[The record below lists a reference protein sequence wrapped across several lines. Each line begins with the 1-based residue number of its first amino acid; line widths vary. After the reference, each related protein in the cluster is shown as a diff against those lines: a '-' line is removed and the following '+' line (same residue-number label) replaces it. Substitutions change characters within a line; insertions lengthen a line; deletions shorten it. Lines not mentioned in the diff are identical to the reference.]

1 MTKEGVV
8 RVSPRIQTGWWLA
21 ASAIVFIVL
30 GPTTL
35 TEGRAPEMLL
45 TAGLIAV
52 LEAFHVRLPR
62 SPSDEA
68 VTINDAGVALGIL
81 LLAPPM
87 LMVSVA
93 AGLAIAQAWRRRS
106 WVQSLF
112 NIGQQTVAA
121 GLAAASYQGV
131 AADAALLSTRSLGA
145 VVVAMLIWSVVNWT
159 ATAAVISAASEQ
171 PMGPLL
177 LHDAAD
183 LSRATIAGFSVGLL
197 GAYLWADNPTAL
209 LLLAIPLVSIYVAHR
224 MLVERDRLLTAV
236 EAERDLLDTA
246 IRDTTDGIALRD
258 GRGVI
263 ELWSPAMARLTGI
276 PANEAVGS
284 VFADL
289 PLFADAPVPEPGQQD
304 RYEITVATR
313 PHPRHLQVSHRQRG
327 GSGARPE
334 GDVVTVSDVTG
345 RVEADRLKDDFL
357 SRVSHELRTPLTAI
371 TGFADALHHQHGKLD
386 DARQREFVGRIR
398 DRAAHMRR
406 LVDDLLFVGSSRD
419 AIRPGASR
427 SVDLNELVQALI
439 RDIDDPTHR
448 FEMDPAADASV
459 DTDPGAVERILG
471 SLLDNAIQYSPA
483 GTTIRISLTRRD
495 AAIDIAVSDEGPGI
509 PSSQHELI
517 FDRFYRAEDP
527 LTMQTPGTGLGL
539 FIARRLAETIGGTL
553 DVRSQPERGATF
565 TLTLPAPGRSD
576 DRPAGAGSRHRRR

>member
-8 RVSPRIQTGWWLA
+8 RIRPQVQTGWWLA
-21 ASAIVFIVL
+21 ASAIVFVLL
-30 GPTTL
+30 GPAAV
-35 TEGRAPEMLL
+35 TEGRVAEMLL

-62 SPSDEA
+62 SPNDEA

-81 LLAPPM
+81 LLAPSM

-93 AGLAIAQAWRRRS
+93 AGLAVAQAWRRRS

-121 GLAAASYQGV
+121 GLAAASYQAV
-131 AADAALLSTRSLGA
+131 AADADLLAARSLGG
-145 VVVAMLIWSVVNWT
+145 VVVAMAVWSVVNWT
-159 ATAAVISAASEQ
+159 ATAAVISAASEE
-171 PMGPLL
+171 PLGPLL
-177 LHDAAD
+177 AHDAAD
-183 LSRATIAGFSVGLL
+183 LSRATIAGFSIGLL
-197 GAYLWADNPTAL
+197 GAYLWEDTPPAL

-258 GRGVI
+258 GQGII

-276 PANEAVGS
+276 PSDQAVGAE
-284 VFADL
+284 FGDL

-304 RYEITVATR
+304 RYELTVATR

-327 GSGARPE
+327 RSGARPG

-371 TGFADALHHQHGKLD
+371 TGFADALHRQHGKLD
-386 DARQREFVGRIR
+386 DARRQEFLGRIR
-398 DRAAHMRR
+398 DRAGHMRR
-406 LVDDLLFVGSSRD
+406 LIDDLLFVGSSRD
-419 AIRPGASR
+419 AVRPGDSR
-427 SVDLNELVQALI
+427 SVDLNHLVQLLL
-439 RDIDDPTHR
+439 DDTDDPTHR
-448 FEMDPAADASV
+448 FELVPADDPLV
-459 DTDPGAVERILG
+459 DTDPDAVERILA
-471 SLLDNAIQYSPA
+471 SLLDNARKYSPE
-483 GTTIRISLTRRD
+483 GTTIRVTITRRD
-495 AAIDIAVSDEGPGI
+495 TAIDIAVSDEGPGI
-509 PSSQHELI
+509 PSSQHDLI

-539 FIARRLAETIGGTL
+539 FIARRLAEAIGGTL
-553 DVRSQPERGATF
+553 NVRSEPERGATF
-565 TLTLPAPGRSD
+565 TLSLPTAGRPD
-576 DRPAGAGSRHRRR
+576 DRPTGAGSRHRGR